1 MRYNFSRKYF
11 DYQNIKKSLLVNG
24 DFFMNN
30 LKFLLKLSGQHK
42 IKLIIAALFSIISTT
57 LSAIPYILV
66 YRIILELFN
75 DKIDYRNIQSL
86 VFKAIFFIILGVA
99 ARILSGIFS
108 HISAFNILYKIRIDL
123 IEHMSGLNM
132 GFFKKSMTG
141 KLKKIINEDVEKL
154 ENFIAHQIPDL
165 SSAFVTPLIF
175 FGIMLYFNWKLSLVL
190 FIPVIL
196 GILAQSGMFKNYTG
210 KVDHFYKL
218 VAKLNSTIMEYINAM
233 NVMKAFNLT
242 AKSFKDYRD
251 NTQEYADYWVEL
263 TELAVPYYSAFL
275 CLVDTGMLFIIP
287 IGGIM
292 LLNSRITVPVYI
304 LFLLMSTI
312 FLNSL
317 KSLFELSQNLSFLLK
332 GMEKIIEIFDEK
344 EQASGNI
351 KFPQNFSQGLKYENI
366 TFAYNKAKVINDFT
380 LNIRAGTTTALVG
393 PSGSGKTTIGLLAGR
408 FWDTDEGKITI
419 DGINIK
425 DISYESLMDNVSF
438 VFQDTFMLHD
448 TIYENILMG
457 KNYTRDEVENAAK
470 KAQIHDFIMSL
481 PDKYET
487 KIGEGGIKLSGGEK
501 QRISI
506 ARAILK
512 NTPIVILDE
521 VTSYSDIENEAK
533 IQSALKT
540 LLKGKTA
547 LIIAHRLYTIKN
559 ADNIVFMNKGKI
571 MEQGTHDELLKNR
584 ADYWHLWSLYN
595 EEKQEN

>member
-1 MRYNFSRKYF
+1 
-11 DYQNIKKSLLVNG
+11 
-24 DFFMNN
+24 MNN

-42 IKLIIAALFSIISTT
+42 IKLIVSAMFSIISTT
-57 LSAIPYILV
+57 LSAIPYLLV
-66 YRIILELFN
+66 YSIILELFN
-75 DKIDYRNIQSL
+75 REISYNKIQSL
-86 VFKAIFFIILGVA
+86 VFRAILFIVLGVV

-123 IEHMSGLNM
+123 IEHMSKLNM
-132 GFFKKSMTG
+132 GFFKKNMTG

-165 SSAFVTPLIF
+165 SSAFATPLIF
-175 FGIMLYFNWKLSLVL
+175 LGIMFYFNWQLSLVL
-190 FIPVIL
+190 FIPIIL
-196 GILAQSGMFKNYTG
+196 GILAQSGMFKNYMG

-251 NTQEYADYWVEL
+251 NTQEYADYWIEL

-275 CLVDTGMLFIIP
+275 CLVDTGLLFIIP

-292 LLNSRITVPVYI
+292 LLNGKITISVYI
-304 LFLLMSTI
+304 LFLLISTI

-317 KSLFELSQNLSFLLK
+317 RTLFELSESLSFLLK
-332 GMEKIIEIFDEK
+332 GMEKIIEIFNEK
-344 EQASGNI
+344 EQKSGNI
-351 KFPQNFSQGLKYENI
+351 SFPEHFSESLKYENV
-366 TFAYNKAKVINDFT
+366 TFAYNKAKVINNFT
-380 LNIRAGTTTALVG
+380 LTIRAGTTTALVG

-408 FWDTDEGKITI
+408 FWDIDEGKITI
-419 DGINIK
+419 DGTDIK

-448 TIYENILMG
+448 TIYENIIMG
-457 KNYTRDEVENAAK
+457 KNYTREEVENAAK

-481 PDKYET
+481 PDRYET
-487 KIGEGGIKLSGGEK
+487 KIGEGGVKLSGGEK

-533 IQSALKT
+533 IQAALKT

-559 ADNIVFMNKGKI
+559 ADNIVFMKKGQI
-571 MEQGTHDELLKNR
+571 TEQGTHEELLRNR

-595 EEKQEN
+595 ENDLEKEVTE

>member
-1 MRYNFSRKYF
+1 
-11 DYQNIKKSLLVNG
+11 
-24 DFFMNN
+24 MNN

-42 IKLIIAALFSIISTT
+42 IKLIVSAMFSIISTT
-57 LSAIPYILV
+57 LSAIPYLLV
-66 YRIILELFN
+66 YSIILELFN
-75 DKIDYRNIQSL
+75 REISYNKIQSL
-86 VFKAIFFIILGVA
+86 VFIAILFIILGVV

-123 IEHMSGLNM
+123 IEHMSKLNM
-132 GFFKKSMTG
+132 GFFKKNMTG

-165 SSAFVTPLIF
+165 SSAFATPLIF
-175 FGIMLYFNWKLSLVL
+175 LGIMFYFNWQLSLVL
-190 FIPVIL
+190 FIPIIL
-196 GILAQSGMFKNYTG
+196 GILAQSGMFKNYMG

-233 NVMKAFNLT
+233 NVMKAFNLS

-251 NTQEYADYWVEL
+251 NTQEYADYWIEL

-275 CLVDTGMLFIIP
+275 CLVDTGLLFIIP

-292 LLNSRITVPVYI
+292 LLNGKITIPVYI

-317 KSLFELSQNLSFLLK
+317 RTLFELSESLSFLLK
-332 GMEKIIEIFDEK
+332 GMEKIIEIFNEK
-344 EQASGNI
+344 EQKSGDI
-351 KFPQNFSQGLKYENI
+351 SFPEHFSESLKYENV
-366 TFAYNKAKVINDFT
+366 TFAYNKAKVINNFT
-380 LNIRAGTTTALVG
+380 LTIRAGTTTALVG

-408 FWDTDEGKITI
+408 FWDIEEGKITI
-419 DGINIK
+419 DGTDIK
-425 DISYESLMDNVSF
+425 DISYESLMDNISF

-448 TIYENILMG
+448 TIYENIIMG
-457 KNYTRDEVENAAK
+457 KNYTREEVENAAK
-470 KAQIHDFIMSL
+470 KVQIHDFIMSL
-481 PDKYET
+481 PDRYET
-487 KIGEGGIKLSGGEK
+487 KIGEGGVKLSGGEK

-540 LLKGKTA
+540 LLRGKTA

-559 ADNIVFMNKGKI
+559 ADNIVFMKKGQI
-571 MEQGTHDELLKNR
+571 TEQGTHEELLRNR

-595 EEKQEN
+595 ENDLEKEVTE

>member
-1 MRYNFSRKYF
+1 
-11 DYQNIKKSLLVNG
+11 
-24 DFFMNN
+24 MNN

-42 IKLIIAALFSIISTT
+42 IKLIVSAMFSIISTT
-57 LSAIPYILV
+57 LSVIPYLLV
-66 YRIILELFN
+66 YSIILELFN
-75 DKIDYRNIQSL
+75 REISYNKIQSL
-86 VFKAIFFIILGVA
+86 VFIAILFIILGVV

-108 HISAFNILYKIRIDL
+108 HVSAFNILYKIRIDL
-123 IEHMSGLNM
+123 IEHMSKLNM
-132 GFFKKSMTG
+132 GFFKKNMTG

-165 SSAFVTPLIF
+165 SSAFATPLIF
-175 FGIMLYFNWKLSLVL
+175 LGIMFYFNWQLSLVL
-190 FIPVIL
+190 FIPIIL
-196 GILAQSGMFKNYTG
+196 GILAQSGMFKNYMG

-251 NTQEYADYWVEL
+251 NTQEYADYWIEL

-275 CLVDTGMLFIIP
+275 CLVDTGLLFIIP

-292 LLNSRITVPVYI
+292 LLNGKITISVYI
-304 LFLLMSTI
+304 IFLLMSTI

-317 KSLFELSQNLSFLLK
+317 KTLFELSESLSFLLK
-332 GMEKIIEIFDEK
+332 GMEKIIEIFNEK
-344 EQASGNI
+344 EQKSGNI
-351 KFPQNFSQGLKYENI
+351 SFPEHFSESLKYENV
-366 TFAYNKAKVINDFT
+366 TFAYNKAKVINNFT
-380 LNIRAGTTTALVG
+380 LTIRAGTTTALVG

-408 FWDTDEGKITI
+408 FWDIDEGKITI
-419 DGINIK
+419 DGTDIK

-448 TIYENILMG
+448 TIYENIIMG
-457 KNYTRDEVENAAK
+457 KNYTREEVENAAK

-481 PDKYET
+481 PDRYET

-540 LLKGKTA
+540 LLRGKTA

-559 ADNIVFMNKGKI
+559 ADNIVFMKKGQI
-571 MEQGTHDELLKNR
+571 TEQGTHEELLRNR

-595 EEKQEN
+595 ENDLEKEVTE

>member
-1 MRYNFSRKYF
+1 
-11 DYQNIKKSLLVNG
+11 
-24 DFFMNN
+24 MNN

-42 IKLIIAALFSIISTT
+42 IKLIISAMFSIISTT
-57 LSAIPYILV
+57 LSAIPYLLV
-66 YRIILELFN
+66 YSIILELFN
-75 DKIDYRNIQSL
+75 REISYNKIQSL
-86 VFKAIFFIILGVA
+86 VFIAILFIILGVA

-123 IEHMSGLNM
+123 IEHMSKLNM
-132 GFFKKSMTG
+132 GFFKKNMTG

-165 SSAFVTPLIF
+165 SSAFATPLIF
-175 FGIMLYFNWKLSLVL
+175 LGIMFYFNWRLSLVL
-190 FIPVIL
+190 FIPIIL
-196 GILAQSGMFKNYTG
+196 GILAQSGMFKNYMG

-251 NTQEYADYWVEL
+251 NTQEYADYWIEL

-275 CLVDTGMLFIIP
+275 CLVDTGLLFIIP

-292 LLNSRITVPVYI
+292 LLNGKITISVYI

-317 KSLFELSQNLSFLLK
+317 RTLFELSESLSFLLK
-332 GMEKIIEIFDEK
+332 GMEKIIEIFNEK
-344 EQASGNI
+344 EQESGNI
-351 KFPQNFSQGLKYENI
+351 SFPEHFSESLKYENV
-366 TFAYNKAKVINDFT
+366 TFAYNKAKVINNFT
-380 LNIRAGTTTALVG
+380 LTIRAGTTTALVG

-408 FWDTDEGKITI
+408 FWDIEEGKITI
-419 DGINIK
+419 DGTDIK
-425 DISYESLMDNVSF
+425 DIPYESLMDNISF

-448 TIYENILMG
+448 TIYENIIMG
-457 KNYTRDEVENAAK
+457 KNYTREEVENAAK

-481 PDKYET
+481 PDRYET
-487 KIGEGGIKLSGGEK
+487 KIGEGGVKLSGGEK

-512 NTPIVILDE
+512 NTPIIILDE

-533 IQSALKT
+533 IQAALKT

-559 ADNIVFMNKGKI
+559 ADNIVFMKKGQI
-571 MEQGTHDELLKNR
+571 TEQGTHEELLRNR
-584 ADYWHLWSLYN
+584 GDYWHLWSLYN
-595 EEKQEN
+595 ENDLEKEVTE

>member
-1 MRYNFSRKYF
+1 
-11 DYQNIKKSLLVNG
+11 
-24 DFFMNN
+24 MNN

-42 IKLIIAALFSIISTT
+42 IKLIISAMFSIISTT
-57 LSAIPYILV
+57 LSAIPYLLV
-66 YRIILELFN
+66 YSIILELFN
-75 DKIDYRNIQSL
+75 REISYNKIQSL
-86 VFKAIFFIILGVA
+86 VFIAILFIILGVV

-123 IEHMSGLNM
+123 IEHMSKLNM
-132 GFFKKSMTG
+132 GFFKKNMTG

-165 SSAFVTPLIF
+165 SSAFATPLIF
-175 FGIMLYFNWKLSLVL
+175 LGIMFYFNWQLSLVL
-190 FIPVIL
+190 FIPIIL
-196 GILAQSGMFKNYTG
+196 GILAQSGMFKNYMG

-251 NTQEYADYWVEL
+251 NTQEYADYWIEL

-275 CLVDTGMLFIIP
+275 CLVDTGLLFIIP

-292 LLNSRITVPVYI
+292 LLNGKITISVYI

-317 KSLFELSQNLSFLLK
+317 RTLFELSESLSFLLK
-332 GMEKIIEIFDEK
+332 GMEKIIEIFNEK
-344 EQASGNI
+344 EQKSGNI
-351 KFPQNFSQGLKYENI
+351 SFPEHFSESLKYENV
-366 TFAYNKAKVINDFT
+366 TFAYNKAKVINNFT
-380 LNIRAGTTTALVG
+380 LTIRAGTTTALVG

-408 FWDTDEGKITI
+408 FWDTEEGKITI
-419 DGINIK
+419 DGTDIK
-425 DISYESLMDNVSF
+425 DISYESLMDNISF

-448 TIYENILMG
+448 TIYENIIMG
-457 KNYTRDEVENAAK
+457 KNYTREEVENAAK

-481 PDKYET
+481 PDRYET
-487 KIGEGGIKLSGGEK
+487 KIGEGGVKLSGGEK

-559 ADNIVFMNKGKI
+559 ADNIVFMKKGQI
-571 MEQGTHDELLKNR
+571 TEQGTHEELLRNKG
-584 ADYWHLWSLYN
+584 DYWHLWSLYN
-595 EEKQEN
+595 ENDLEKEVTE

>member
-1 MRYNFSRKYF
+1 
-11 DYQNIKKSLLVNG
+11 
-24 DFFMNN
+24 MNN

-42 IKLIIAALFSIISTT
+42 IKLIVSAMFSIISTT
-57 LSAIPYILV
+57 LSAIPYLLV
-66 YRIILELFN
+66 YSIILEIFN
-75 DKIDYRNIQSL
+75 REISYNKIKSL
-86 VFKAIFFIILGVA
+86 VFIAILFIILGVA

-123 IEHMSGLNM
+123 IEHMSKLNM
-132 GFFKKSMTG
+132 GFFKKNMTG

-165 SSAFVTPLIF
+165 SSAFATPLIF
-175 FGIMLYFNWKLSLVL
+175 LGIMFYFNWQLSLVL
-190 FIPVIL
+190 FIPIIL
-196 GILAQSGMFKNYTG
+196 GILAQSGMFKNYMG

-251 NTQEYADYWVEL
+251 NTQEYADYWIEL

-275 CLVDTGMLFIIP
+275 CLVDTGLLFIIP

-292 LLNSRITVPVYI
+292 LLNGKITISVYI

-317 KSLFELSQNLSFLLK
+317 RTLFELSESLSFLLK
-332 GMEKIIEIFDEK
+332 GMEKIIEIFNEK
-344 EQASGNI
+344 EQKSGNI
-351 KFPQNFSQGLKYENI
+351 SFPEHFSESLKYENV
-366 TFAYNKAKVINDFT
+366 TFAYNKANVINNFT
-380 LNIRAGTTTALVG
+380 LTIRAGTTTALVG

-408 FWDTDEGKITI
+408 FWDIDEGKITV
-419 DGINIK
+419 DGTDIK
-425 DISYESLMDNVSF
+425 DISYESLMDNISF

-448 TIYENILMG
+448 TIYENIIMG
-457 KNYTRDEVENAAK
+457 KNYTREEVENAAK

-481 PDKYET
+481 PDRYET
-487 KIGEGGIKLSGGEK
+487 KIGEGGVKLSGGEK

-521 VTSYSDIENEAK
+521 ITSYSDIENEAK

-559 ADNIVFMNKGKI
+559 ADNIVFMKKGQI
-571 MEQGTHDELLKNR
+571 TEQGTHEELLRNR

-595 EEKQEN
+595 ENDLEKEVTE

>member
-1 MRYNFSRKYF
+1 
-11 DYQNIKKSLLVNG
+11 
-24 DFFMNN
+24 MNN
-30 LKFLLKLSGQHK
+30 LKFLLKLSGQHR
-42 IKLIIAALFSIISTT
+42 IKLIVSAMFSIISTT
-57 LSAIPYILV
+57 LSVIPYLLV
-66 YRIILELFN
+66 YSIILELFN
-75 DKIDYRNIQSL
+75 REISYNKIQSL
-86 VFKAIFFIILGVA
+86 VFIAILFIILGVV

-123 IEHMSGLNM
+123 IEHMSKLNM
-132 GFFKKSMTG
+132 GFFKKNMTG

-165 SSAFVTPLIF
+165 SSAFATPLIF
-175 FGIMLYFNWKLSLVL
+175 LGIMFYFNWQLSLVL
-190 FIPVIL
+190 FIPIIL
-196 GILAQSGMFKNYTG
+196 GILAQSGMFKNYMG

-233 NVMKAFNLT
+233 NVMKAFNLS

-251 NTQEYADYWVEL
+251 NTQEYADYWIEL

-275 CLVDTGMLFIIP
+275 CLVDTGLLFIIP

-292 LLNSRITVPVYI
+292 LLNGKITISVYI

-317 KSLFELSQNLSFLLK
+317 RTLFELSESLSFLLK
-332 GMEKIIEIFDEK
+332 GMEKIIEIFNEK
-344 EQASGNI
+344 EQKSGDI
-351 KFPQNFSQGLKYENI
+351 SFPEHFSESLKYENV
-366 TFAYNKAKVINDFT
+366 TFAYNKAKVINNFT
-380 LNIRAGTTTALVG
+380 LTIRAGTTTALVG

-408 FWDTDEGKITI
+408 FWDIDEGKITI
-419 DGINIK
+419 DGTDIK
-425 DISYESLMDNVSF
+425 DISYESLMDNISF

-448 TIYENILMG
+448 TIYENIIMG
-457 KNYTRDEVENAAK
+457 KNYTREEVENAAK

-481 PDKYET
+481 PDRYET

-521 VTSYSDIENEAK
+521 VTSYSDIENETK

-559 ADNIVFMNKGKI
+559 ADNIVFMKKGQI
-571 MEQGTHDELLKNR
+571 TEQGTHEELLRNR

-595 EEKQEN
+595 ENDLEKEVTE

>member
-1 MRYNFSRKYF
+1 
-11 DYQNIKKSLLVNG
+11 
-24 DFFMNN
+24 MNN

-42 IKLIIAALFSIISTT
+42 IKLIISAMFSIISTT
-57 LSAIPYILV
+57 LSAIPYLLV
-66 YRIILELFN
+66 YSIILEIFN
-75 DKIDYRNIQSL
+75 KEISYNKIKSL
-86 VFKAIFFIILGVA
+86 VFIAILFIILGVA

-123 IEHMSGLNM
+123 IEHMSKLNM
-132 GFFKKSMTG
+132 GFFKKNMTG

-165 SSAFVTPLIF
+165 SSAFATPLIF
-175 FGIMLYFNWKLSLVL
+175 LGIMFYFNWRLSLVL
-190 FIPVIL
+190 FIPIIL
-196 GILAQSGMFKNYTG
+196 GILAQSGMFKNYMG

-251 NTQEYADYWVEL
+251 NTQEYADYWIEL

-275 CLVDTGMLFIIP
+275 CLVDTGLLFIIP

-292 LLNSRITVPVYI
+292 LLNGKITISVYI

-317 KSLFELSQNLSFLLK
+317 RTLFELSESLSFLLK
-332 GMEKIIEIFDEK
+332 GMEKIIEIFNEK
-344 EQASGNI
+344 EQKSGNI
-351 KFPQNFSQGLKYENI
+351 SFPEHFSESLKYENV
-366 TFAYNKAKVINDFT
+366 TFAYNKAKVINNFT
-380 LNIRAGTTTALVG
+380 LTIRAGTTTALVG

-408 FWDTDEGKITI
+408 FWDIDEGKITI
-419 DGINIK
+419 DGTDIK
-425 DISYESLMDNVSF
+425 DISYESLMDNISF

-448 TIYENILMG
+448 TIYENIIMG
-457 KNYTRDEVENAAK
+457 KNYTREEVENAAK

-481 PDKYET
+481 PDRYET

-559 ADNIVFMNKGKI
+559 ADNIVFMKKGQI
-571 MEQGTHDELLKNR
+571 TEQGTHEELLRNR

-595 EEKQEN
+595 ENDLEKEVTE

>member
-1 MRYNFSRKYF
+1 
-11 DYQNIKKSLLVNG
+11 
-24 DFFMNN
+24 MNN

-42 IKLIIAALFSIISTT
+42 IKLIVSAMFSIISTT
-57 LSAIPYILV
+57 LSAIPYLLV
-66 YRIILELFN
+66 YSIILELFN
-75 DKIDYRNIQSL
+75 REISYNKIQSL
-86 VFKAIFFIILGVA
+86 VFIAILFIILGVV

-123 IEHMSGLNM
+123 IEHMSKLNM
-132 GFFKKSMTG
+132 GFFKKNMTG

-165 SSAFVTPLIF
+165 SSAFATPLIF
-175 FGIMLYFNWKLSLVL
+175 LGIMFYFNWQLSLVL
-190 FIPVIL
+190 FIPIIL
-196 GILAQSGMFKNYTG
+196 GILAQSGMFKNYMG

-242 AKSFKDYRD
+242 AKSFKDYRN
-251 NTQEYADYWVEL
+251 NTQEYADYWIEL

-275 CLVDTGMLFIIP
+275 CLLDTGLLFIIP

-292 LLNSRITVPVYI
+292 LLNGKITISVYI

-317 KSLFELSQNLSFLLK
+317 RTLFELSESLSFLLK
-332 GMEKIIEIFDEK
+332 GMEKIIEIFNEK
-344 EQASGNI
+344 EQKSGNI
-351 KFPQNFSQGLKYENI
+351 SFSEHFSESLKYENV
-366 TFAYNKAKVINDFT
+366 TFAYNKAKVINNFT
-380 LNIRAGTTTALVG
+380 LTIRAGTTTALVG

-408 FWDTDEGKITI
+408 FWDIEEGKITI
-419 DGINIK
+419 DGTDIK
-425 DISYESLMDNVSF
+425 DISYESLMDNISF

-448 TIYENILMG
+448 TIYENIIMG
-457 KNYTRDEVENAAK
+457 KNYTHEDVENAAK

-481 PDKYET
+481 PDRYET

-506 ARAILK
+506 ARAIIK

-559 ADNIVFMNKGKI
+559 ADNIVFMKKGQI
-571 MEQGTHDELLKNR
+571 TEQGTHEELLRNR

-595 EEKQEN
+595 ENDLEKEVTE

>member
-1 MRYNFSRKYF
+1 
-11 DYQNIKKSLLVNG
+11 
-24 DFFMNN
+24 MNN

-42 IKLIIAALFSIISTT
+42 IKLIISAMFSIISTT
-57 LSAIPYILV
+57 LSAIPYLLV
-66 YRIILELFN
+66 YSIILEIFN
-75 DKIDYRNIQSL
+75 REISYNKIKSL
-86 VFKAIFFIILGVA
+86 VFIAILFIILGVV

-123 IEHMSGLNM
+123 IEHMSKLNM
-132 GFFKKSMTG
+132 GFFKKNMTG

-165 SSAFVTPLIF
+165 SSAFATPLIF
-175 FGIMLYFNWKLSLVL
+175 LGIMFYFNWQLSLVL
-190 FIPVIL
+190 FIPIIL
-196 GILAQSGMFKNYTG
+196 GILAQSGMFKNYMG

-242 AKSFKDYRD
+242 AKSFKDYRN
-251 NTQEYADYWVEL
+251 NTQEYADYWIEL

-275 CLVDTGMLFIIP
+275 CLLDTGLLFIIP

-292 LLNSRITVPVYI
+292 LLNGKITISVYI

-317 KSLFELSQNLSFLLK
+317 KTLFELSESLSFLLK
-332 GMEKIIEIFDEK
+332 GMEKIIEIFNEK
-344 EQASGNI
+344 EQKSGDI
-351 KFPQNFSQGLKYENI
+351 SFPEHFSESLKYENV
-366 TFAYNKAKVINDFT
+366 TFAYNKAKVINNFT
-380 LNIRAGTTTALVG
+380 LTIRAGTTTALVG

-408 FWDTDEGKITI
+408 FWDIDEGKITI
-419 DGINIK
+419 DGTDIK
-425 DISYESLMDNVSF
+425 DISYESLMDNISF

-448 TIYENILMG
+448 TIYENIIMG
-457 KNYTRDEVENAAK
+457 KNYTREEVENAAK

-481 PDKYET
+481 PDRYET
-487 KIGEGGIKLSGGEK
+487 KIGEGGVKLSGGEK

-559 ADNIVFMNKGKI
+559 ADNIVFMKKGQI
-571 MEQGTHDELLKNR
+571 TEQGTHEELLRNKG
-584 ADYWHLWSLYN
+584 DYWHLWSLYN
-595 EEKQEN
+595 ENDLEKEVTE

>member
-1 MRYNFSRKYF
+1 
-11 DYQNIKKSLLVNG
+11 
-24 DFFMNN
+24 MNN

-42 IKLIIAALFSIISTT
+42 IKLIVSAMFSIISTT
-57 LSAIPYILV
+57 LSVIPYLLV
-66 YRIILELFN
+66 YSIILELFN
-75 DKIDYRNIQSL
+75 REISYNKIQSL
-86 VFKAIFFIILGVA
+86 VFIAILFIILGVV

-123 IEHMSGLNM
+123 IEHMSKLNM
-132 GFFKKSMTG
+132 GFFKKNMTG

-165 SSAFVTPLIF
+165 SSAFATPLIF
-175 FGIMLYFNWKLSLVL
+175 LGIMFYFNWQLSLVL
-190 FIPVIL
+190 FIPIIL
-196 GILAQSGMFKNYTG
+196 GILAQSGMFKNYMG

-251 NTQEYADYWVEL
+251 NTQEYADYWIEL

-275 CLVDTGMLFIIP
+275 CLVDTGLLFIIP

-292 LLNSRITVPVYI
+292 LLNGKITISVYI

-317 KSLFELSQNLSFLLK
+317 RTLFELSESLSFLLK
-332 GMEKIIEIFDEK
+332 GMEKIIEIFNEK
-344 EQASGNI
+344 EQKSGDI
-351 KFPQNFSQGLKYENI
+351 SFPEHFSESLKYENV
-366 TFAYNKAKVINDFT
+366 TFAYNKAKVINNFT
-380 LNIRAGTTTALVG
+380 LTIRAGTTTALVG

-408 FWDTDEGKITI
+408 FWDIEEGKITI
-419 DGINIK
+419 DGTDIK

-448 TIYENILMG
+448 TIYENIIMG
-457 KNYTRDEVENAAK
+457 KNYTREEVENAAK

-481 PDKYET
+481 PDRYET

-540 LLKGKTA
+540 LLRGKTA

-559 ADNIVFMNKGKI
+559 ADNIVFMKKGQI
-571 MEQGTHDELLKNR
+571 TEQGTHEELLRNR

-595 EEKQEN
+595 ENDLEKEVTE

>member
-1 MRYNFSRKYF
+1 
-11 DYQNIKKSLLVNG
+11 
-24 DFFMNN
+24 MNN

-42 IKLIIAALFSIISTT
+42 IKLIVSAMFSIISTT
-57 LSAIPYILV
+57 LSAIPYLLV
-66 YRIILELFN
+66 YSIILELFN
-75 DKIDYRNIQSL
+75 REISYNKIQSL
-86 VFKAIFFIILGVA
+86 VFIAILFIILGVV

-123 IEHMSGLNM
+123 IEHMSKLNM
-132 GFFKKSMTG
+132 GFFKKNMTG

-165 SSAFVTPLIF
+165 SSAFATPLIF
-175 FGIMLYFNWKLSLVL
+175 LGIMFYFNWQLSLVL
-190 FIPVIL
+190 FIPIIL
-196 GILAQSGMFKNYTG
+196 GILAQSGMFKNYMG

-251 NTQEYADYWVEL
+251 NTQEYADYWIEL

-275 CLVDTGMLFIIP
+275 CLVDTGLLFIIP

-292 LLNSRITVPVYI
+292 LLNGKITISVYI

-317 KSLFELSQNLSFLLK
+317 RTLFELSESLSFLLK
-332 GMEKIIEIFDEK
+332 GMEKIIEIFNEK
-344 EQASGNI
+344 EQKSGDI
-351 KFPQNFSQGLKYENI
+351 SFPEHFSESLKYENV
-366 TFAYNKAKVINDFT
+366 TFAYNKAKVINNFT
-380 LNIRAGTTTALVG
+380 LTIRAGTTTALVG

-408 FWDTDEGKITI
+408 FWDIDEGKITI
-419 DGINIK
+419 DGTDIK
-425 DISYESLMDNVSF
+425 DISYESLMDNISF

-448 TIYENILMG
+448 TIYENIIME
-457 KNYTRDEVENAAK
+457 KNYTREEVENAAK

-481 PDKYET
+481 PDRYET

-559 ADNIVFMNKGKI
+559 ADNIVFMKKGQI
-571 MEQGTHDELLKNR
+571 TEQGTHEELLRNR

-595 EEKQEN
+595 ENDLEKEVTE

>member
-1 MRYNFSRKYF
+1 
-11 DYQNIKKSLLVNG
+11 
-24 DFFMNN
+24 MNN

-42 IKLIIAALFSIISTT
+42 IKLIVSAMFSIISTT
-57 LSAIPYILV
+57 LSAIPYLLV
-66 YRIILELFN
+66 YSIILEIFN
-75 DKIDYRNIQSL
+75 REISYNKIKSL
-86 VFKAIFFIILGVA
+86 VFIAILFIILGVV

-123 IEHMSGLNM
+123 IEHMSKLNM
-132 GFFKKSMTG
+132 GFFKKNMTG

-165 SSAFVTPLIF
+165 SSAFATPLIF
-175 FGIMLYFNWKLSLVL
+175 LGIMFYFNWQLSLVL
-190 FIPVIL
+190 FIPIIL
-196 GILAQSGMFKNYTG
+196 GILAQSGMFKNYMG

-242 AKSFKDYRD
+242 AKSFKDYRN
-251 NTQEYADYWVEL
+251 NTQEYADYWIEL

-275 CLVDTGMLFIIP
+275 CLVDTGLLFIIP

-292 LLNSRITVPVYI
+292 LLNGKITISVYI

-317 KSLFELSQNLSFLLK
+317 RTLFELSESLSFLLK
-332 GMEKIIEIFDEK
+332 GMEKIIEIFNEK
-344 EQASGNI
+344 EQESGNI
-351 KFPQNFSQGLKYENI
+351 SFPEHFSESLKYENV
-366 TFAYNKAKVINDFT
+366 TFAYNKAKVINNFT
-380 LNIRAGTTTALVG
+380 LTIRAGTTTALVG

-408 FWDTDEGKITI
+408 FWDIDEGKITI
-419 DGINIK
+419 DGTDIK
-425 DISYESLMDNVSF
+425 DISYESLMDNISF

-448 TIYENILMG
+448 TIYENIIME
-457 KNYTRDEVENAAK
+457 KNYTREEVENAAK

-481 PDKYET
+481 PDRYET

-559 ADNIVFMNKGKI
+559 ADNIVFMKKGQI
-571 MEQGTHDELLKNR
+571 TEQGTHEELLRNR

-595 EEKQEN
+595 ENDLEKEVTE

>member
-1 MRYNFSRKYF
+1 
-11 DYQNIKKSLLVNG
+11 
-24 DFFMNN
+24 MNN

-42 IKLIIAALFSIISTT
+42 IKLIVSAMFSIISTT
-57 LSAIPYILV
+57 LSVIPYLLV
-66 YRIILELFN
+66 YSIILELFN
-75 DKIDYRNIQSL
+75 REISYNKIQSL
-86 VFKAIFFIILGVA
+86 VFIAILFIILGVV

-123 IEHMSGLNM
+123 IEHMSKLNM
-132 GFFKKSMTG
+132 GFFKKNMTG

-165 SSAFVTPLIF
+165 SSAFATPLIF
-175 FGIMLYFNWKLSLVL
+175 LGIMFYFNWQLSLVL
-190 FIPVIL
+190 FIPIIL
-196 GILAQSGMFKNYTG
+196 GILAQSGMFKNYMG

-251 NTQEYADYWVEL
+251 NTQEYADYWIEL

-275 CLVDTGMLFIIP
+275 CLVDTGLLFIIP

-292 LLNSRITVPVYI
+292 LLNGKITISVYI

-317 KSLFELSQNLSFLLK
+317 RTLFELSENLSFLLK
-332 GMEKIIEIFDEK
+332 GMEKIIEIFNEK
-344 EQASGNI
+344 EQKSGDI
-351 KFPQNFSQGLKYENI
+351 SFPEHFSESLKYENV
-366 TFAYNKAKVINDFT
+366 TFAYNKAKVINNFT
-380 LNIRAGTTTALVG
+380 LTIRAGTTTALVG

-408 FWDTDEGKITI
+408 FWDIDEGKITI
-419 DGINIK
+419 DGTDIK
-425 DISYESLMDNVSF
+425 DISYESLMDNISF

-448 TIYENILMG
+448 TIYENIIMG
-457 KNYTRDEVENAAK
+457 KNYTREEVENAAK

-481 PDKYET
+481 PDRYET

-512 NTPIVILDE
+512 NTPIVILNE

-559 ADNIVFMNKGKI
+559 ADNIVFMKKGQI
-571 MEQGTHDELLKNR
+571 TEQGTHEELLRNR

-595 EEKQEN
+595 ENDLEKEVTE

>member
-1 MRYNFSRKYF
+1 
-11 DYQNIKKSLLVNG
+11 
-24 DFFMNN
+24 MNN

-42 IKLIIAALFSIISTT
+42 IKLIVSAMFSIISTT
-57 LSAIPYILV
+57 LSVIPYLLV
-66 YRIILELFN
+66 YSIILELFN
-75 DKIDYRNIQSL
+75 REISYNKIQSL
-86 VFKAIFFIILGVA
+86 VFIAILFIILGVV

-123 IEHMSGLNM
+123 IEHMSKLNM
-132 GFFKKSMTG
+132 GFFKKNMTG

-165 SSAFVTPLIF
+165 SSAFATPLIF
-175 FGIMLYFNWKLSLVL
+175 LGIMFYFNWQLSLVL
-190 FIPVIL
+190 FIPIIL
-196 GILAQSGMFKNYTG
+196 GILAQSGMFKNYMG

-251 NTQEYADYWVEL
+251 NTQEYADYWIEL

-275 CLVDTGMLFIIP
+275 CLVDTGLLFIIP

-292 LLNSRITVPVYI
+292 LLNGKITISVYI

-317 KSLFELSQNLSFLLK
+317 RTLFELSENLSFLLK
-332 GMEKIIEIFDEK
+332 GMEKIIEIFNEK
-344 EQASGNI
+344 EQKSGDI
-351 KFPQNFSQGLKYENI
+351 SFPEHFSESLKYENV
-366 TFAYNKAKVINDFT
+366 TFAYNKAKVINNFT
-380 LNIRAGTTTALVG
+380 LTIRAGTTTALVG

-408 FWDTDEGKITI
+408 FWDIDEGKITI
-419 DGINIK
+419 DGTDIK
-425 DISYESLMDNVSF
+425 DISYESLMDNISF

-448 TIYENILMG
+448 TIYENIIMG
-457 KNYTRDEVENAAK
+457 KNYTREEVENAAK

-481 PDKYET
+481 PDRYET

-540 LLKGKTA
+540 LLRGKTA

-559 ADNIVFMNKGKI
+559 ADNIVFMKKGQI
-571 MEQGTHDELLKNR
+571 TEQGTHEELLRNR

-595 EEKQEN
+595 ENDLEKEVTE

>member
-1 MRYNFSRKYF
+1 
-11 DYQNIKKSLLVNG
+11 
-24 DFFMNN
+24 MNN

-42 IKLIIAALFSIISTT
+42 IKLIISAMFSIISTT
-57 LSAIPYILV
+57 LSAIPYLLV
-66 YRIILELFN
+66 YSIILELFN
-75 DKIDYRNIQSL
+75 REISYNKIQSL
-86 VFKAIFFIILGVA
+86 VFIAILFIILGVV

-123 IEHMSGLNM
+123 IEHMSKLNM
-132 GFFKKSMTG
+132 GFFKKNMTG

-165 SSAFVTPLIF
+165 SSAFATPLIF
-175 FGIMLYFNWKLSLVL
+175 LGIMFYFNWQLSLVL
-190 FIPVIL
+190 FIPIIL
-196 GILAQSGMFKNYTG
+196 GILAQSGMFKNYMG

-242 AKSFKDYRD
+242 AKSFKDYRN
-251 NTQEYADYWVEL
+251 NTQEYADYWIEL

-275 CLVDTGMLFIIP
+275 CLLDTGLLFIIP

-292 LLNSRITVPVYI
+292 LLNGKITISVYI

-317 KSLFELSQNLSFLLK
+317 RTLFELSESLSFLLK
-332 GMEKIIEIFDEK
+332 GMEKIIEIFNEK
-344 EQASGNI
+344 EQKSGNI
-351 KFPQNFSQGLKYENI
+351 SFPEHFSESLKYENV
-366 TFAYNKAKVINDFT
+366 TFAYNKAKVINNFT
-380 LNIRAGTTTALVG
+380 LTIRAGTTTALVG

-408 FWDTDEGKITI
+408 FWDINEGKITI
-419 DGINIK
+419 DGTDIK
-425 DISYESLMDNVSF
+425 DIPYESLMDNISF

-448 TIYENILMG
+448 TIYENIIMG
-457 KNYTRDEVENAAK
+457 KNYTREEVENAAK

-481 PDKYET
+481 PDRYET
-487 KIGEGGIKLSGGEK
+487 KIGEGGVKLSGGEK

-540 LLKGKTA
+540 LLRGKTA

-559 ADNIVFMNKGKI
+559 ADNIVFMKKGQI
-571 MEQGTHDELLKNR
+571 TEQGTHEELLRNKG
-584 ADYWHLWSLYN
+584 DYWHLWSLYN
-595 EEKQEN
+595 ENDLEKEVTE

>member
-1 MRYNFSRKYF
+1 
-11 DYQNIKKSLLVNG
+11 
-24 DFFMNN
+24 
-30 LKFLLKLSGQHK
+30 
-42 IKLIIAALFSIISTT
+42 
-57 LSAIPYILV
+57 
-66 YRIILELFN
+66 
-75 DKIDYRNIQSL
+75 
-86 VFKAIFFIILGVA
+86 
-99 ARILSGIFS
+99 
-108 HISAFNILYKIRIDL
+108 
-123 IEHMSGLNM
+123 
-132 GFFKKSMTG
+132 
-141 KLKKIINEDVEKL
+141 
-154 ENFIAHQIPDL
+154 
-165 SSAFVTPLIF
+165 
-175 FGIMLYFNWKLSLVL
+175 
-190 FIPVIL
+190 
-196 GILAQSGMFKNYTG
+196 
-210 KVDHFYKL
+210 
-218 VAKLNSTIMEYINAM
+218 
-233 NVMKAFNLT
+233 
-242 AKSFKDYRD
+242 
-251 NTQEYADYWVEL
+251 
-263 TELAVPYYSAFL
+263 
-275 CLVDTGMLFIIP
+275 
-287 IGGIM
+287 
-292 LLNSRITVPVYI
+292 
-304 LFLLMSTI
+304 LMSTI

-344 EQASGNI
+344 EQTSGNI

-380 LNIRAGTTTALVG
+380 LNIRAGTTIALVG

-408 FWDTDEGKITI
+408 FWDTDEGNITI

-457 KNYTRDEVENAAK
+457 KNYTRDEVENATK

>member
-1 MRYNFSRKYF
+1 
-11 DYQNIKKSLLVNG
+11 
-24 DFFMNN
+24 MNN

-42 IKLIIAALFSIISTT
+42 IKLIISAMFSIISTT
-57 LSAIPYILV
+57 LSAIPYLLV
-66 YRIILELFN
+66 YSIILELFN
-75 DKIDYRNIQSL
+75 REISYNKIQSL
-86 VFKAIFFIILGVA
+86 VFIAILFIILGVV

-123 IEHMSGLNM
+123 IEHMSKLNM
-132 GFFKKSMTG
+132 GFFKKNMTG

-165 SSAFVTPLIF
+165 SSAFATPLIF
-175 FGIMLYFNWKLSLVL
+175 LGIMFYFNWQLSLVL
-190 FIPVIL
+190 FIPIIL
-196 GILAQSGMFKNYTG
+196 GILAQSGMFKNYMG

-251 NTQEYADYWVEL
+251 NTQEYADYWIEL

-275 CLVDTGMLFIIP
+275 CLLDTGLLFIIP

-292 LLNSRITVPVYI
+292 LLNGKITISVYI

-317 KSLFELSQNLSFLLK
+317 RTLFELSESLSFLLK
-332 GMEKIIEIFDEK
+332 GMEKIIEIFNEK
-344 EQASGNI
+344 EQKSGDI
-351 KFPQNFSQGLKYENI
+351 FFPEHFSESLKYENV
-366 TFAYNKAKVINDFT
+366 TFAYNKSKVINNFT
-380 LNIRAGTTTALVG
+380 LTIRAGTTTALVG

-408 FWDTDEGKITI
+408 FWDIDEGKITI
-419 DGINIK
+419 DGTDIK
-425 DISYESLMDNVSF
+425 DISYESLMDNISF

-448 TIYENILMG
+448 TIYENIIMG
-457 KNYTRDEVENAAK
+457 KNYTREEVENAAK

-481 PDKYET
+481 PDRYET

-559 ADNIVFMNKGKI
+559 ADNIVFMKKGQI
-571 MEQGTHDELLKNR
+571 TEQGTHEELLRNR

-595 EEKQEN
+595 ENDLEKEVTE

>member
-1 MRYNFSRKYF
+1 
-11 DYQNIKKSLLVNG
+11 
-24 DFFMNN
+24 MNN

-42 IKLIIAALFSIISTT
+42 IKLIVSAMFSIISTT
-57 LSAIPYILV
+57 LSAIPYLLV
-66 YRIILELFN
+66 YSIILELFN
-75 DKIDYRNIQSL
+75 REISYNKIQSL
-86 VFKAIFFIILGVA
+86 VFIAILFIVLGVV

-123 IEHMSGLNM
+123 IEHMSKLNM
-132 GFFKKSMTG
+132 GFFKKNMTG

-165 SSAFVTPLIF
+165 SSAFATPLIF
-175 FGIMLYFNWKLSLVL
+175 LGIMFYFNWQLSLVL
-190 FIPVIL
+190 FIPIIL
-196 GILAQSGMFKNYTG
+196 GILAQSGMFKNYMG

-251 NTQEYADYWVEL
+251 NTQEYADYWIEL

-275 CLVDTGMLFIIP
+275 CLVDTGLLFIIP

-292 LLNSRITVPVYI
+292 LLNGKITISVYI

-317 KSLFELSQNLSFLLK
+317 RTLFELSESLSFLLK
-332 GMEKIIEIFDEK
+332 GMEKIIEIFNEK
-344 EQASGNI
+344 EQKSGNI
-351 KFPQNFSQGLKYENI
+351 SFPEHFSESLKYENV
-366 TFAYNKAKVINDFT
+366 TFAYNKAKVINNFT
-380 LNIRAGTTTALVG
+380 LTIRAGTTTALVG

-408 FWDTDEGKITI
+408 FWDIDEGKITI
-419 DGINIK
+419 DGTDIK
-425 DISYESLMDNVSF
+425 DISYESLIDNISF

-448 TIYENILMG
+448 TIYENIIMG
-457 KNYTRDEVENAAK
+457 KNYTREEVENAAK

-481 PDKYET
+481 PDRYET

-559 ADNIVFMNKGKI
+559 ADNIVFMKKGQI
-571 MEQGTHDELLKNR
+571 TEQGTHEELIRNR

-595 EEKQEN
+595 ENDLEKEVTE

>member
-175 FGIMLYFNWKLSLVL
+175 FGIMFYFNWKLSLVL
-190 FIPVIL
+190 FIPIIL
-196 GILAQSGMFKNYTG
+196 GILAQSGMFKNYMG

-292 LLNSRITVPVYI
+292 LLNSRITIPVYI
-304 LFLLMSTI
+304 LFLFMSTI

-332 GMEKIIEIFDEK
+332 GMEKIIAIFDEK
-344 EQASGNI
+344 EHTSGNI

>member
-1 MRYNFSRKYF
+1 
-11 DYQNIKKSLLVNG
+11 
-24 DFFMNN
+24 MNN

-42 IKLIIAALFSIISTT
+42 IKLIISAMFSIISTT
-57 LSAIPYILV
+57 LSAIPYLLV
-66 YRIILELFN
+66 YSIILELFN
-75 DKIDYRNIQSL
+75 REISYNKIQSL
-86 VFKAIFFIILGVA
+86 VFIAILFIVLGVV

-123 IEHMSGLNM
+123 IEHMSKLNM
-132 GFFKKSMTG
+132 GFFKKNMTG

-165 SSAFVTPLIF
+165 SSAFATPLIF
-175 FGIMLYFNWKLSLVL
+175 LGIMFYFNWQLSLVL
-190 FIPVIL
+190 FIPIIL
-196 GILAQSGMFKNYTG
+196 GILAQSGMFKNYMG

-251 NTQEYADYWVEL
+251 NTQEYADYWIEL

-275 CLVDTGMLFIIP
+275 CLVDTGLLFIIP

-292 LLNSRITVPVYI
+292 LLNGKITISVYI

-317 KSLFELSQNLSFLLK
+317 RTLFELSESLSFLLK
-332 GMEKIIEIFDEK
+332 GMEKIIEIFNEK
-344 EQASGNI
+344 EQESGNI
-351 KFPQNFSQGLKYENI
+351 SFPEHFSESLKYENV
-366 TFAYNKAKVINDFT
+366 TFAYNKAKVINNFT
-380 LNIRAGTTTALVG
+380 LTIRAGTTTALVG

-408 FWDTDEGKITI
+408 FWDTEEGKITI
-419 DGINIK
+419 DGTDIK
-425 DISYESLMDNVSF
+425 DISYESLMDNISF

-448 TIYENILMG
+448 TIYENIIMG
-457 KNYTRDEVENAAK
+457 KNYTREEVENAAK

-481 PDKYET
+481 PDRYET

-533 IQSALKT
+533 IQAALKT

-559 ADNIVFMNKGKI
+559 ADNIVFMKKGQI
-571 MEQGTHDELLKNR
+571 TEQGTHEELLRNR

-595 EEKQEN
+595 ENDLEKEVTE

>member
-196 GILAQSGMFKNYTG
+196 GILAQSGMFKNYMG

-292 LLNSRITVPVYI
+292 LLNSRITIPVYI

-344 EQASGNI
+344 EQTSGNI

-419 DGINIK
+419 DSINIK

-571 MEQGTHDELLKNR
+571 MEQDTHDELLKNR

>member
-1 MRYNFSRKYF
+1 
-11 DYQNIKKSLLVNG
+11 
-24 DFFMNN
+24 MNN

-42 IKLIIAALFSIISTT
+42 IKLIVSAMFSIISTT
-57 LSAIPYILV
+57 LSAIPYLLV
-66 YRIILELFN
+66 YSIILEIFN
-75 DKIDYRNIQSL
+75 REISYNKIKSL
-86 VFKAIFFIILGVA
+86 VFIAILFIILGVA

-123 IEHMSGLNM
+123 IEHMSKLNM
-132 GFFKKSMTG
+132 GFFKKNMTG

-165 SSAFVTPLIF
+165 SSAFATPLIF
-175 FGIMLYFNWKLSLVL
+175 LGIMFYFNWRLSLVL
-190 FIPVIL
+190 FIPIIL
-196 GILAQSGMFKNYTG
+196 GILAQSGMFKNYMG

-251 NTQEYADYWVEL
+251 NTQEYADYWIEL

-275 CLVDTGMLFIIP
+275 CLVDTGLLFIIP

-292 LLNSRITVPVYI
+292 LLNGKITISVYI

-317 KSLFELSQNLSFLLK
+317 RTLFELSESLSFLLK
-332 GMEKIIEIFDEK
+332 GMEKIIEIFNEK
-344 EQASGNI
+344 EQKSGNI
-351 KFPQNFSQGLKYENI
+351 SFPEHFSESLKYENV
-366 TFAYNKAKVINDFT
+366 TFAYNKAKVINNFT
-380 LNIRAGTTTALVG
+380 LTIRAGTTTALVG

-408 FWDTDEGKITI
+408 FWDIDEGKITI
-419 DGINIK
+419 DGTNIK
-425 DISYESLMDNVSF
+425 DISYESLMDNISF

-448 TIYENILMG
+448 TIYENIIMG
-457 KNYTRDEVENAAK
+457 KNYTREEVENAAK

-481 PDKYET
+481 PDRYET

-506 ARAILK
+506 ARTILK

-559 ADNIVFMNKGKI
+559 ADNIVFMKKGQI
-571 MEQGTHDELLKNR
+571 TEQGTHEELLRNR

-595 EEKQEN
+595 ENDLEKEVTE

>member
-1 MRYNFSRKYF
+1 
-11 DYQNIKKSLLVNG
+11 
-24 DFFMNN
+24 MNN

-42 IKLIIAALFSIISTT
+42 IKLIVSAMFSIISTT
-57 LSAIPYILV
+57 LSAIPYLLV
-66 YRIILELFN
+66 YSIILEIFN
-75 DKIDYRNIQSL
+75 REISYNKIKSL
-86 VFKAIFFIILGVA
+86 VFIAILFIILGVA

-123 IEHMSGLNM
+123 IEHMSKLNM
-132 GFFKKSMTG
+132 GFFKKNMTG

-165 SSAFVTPLIF
+165 SSAFATPLIF
-175 FGIMLYFNWKLSLVL
+175 LGIMFYFNWQLSLVL
-190 FIPVIL
+190 FIPIIL
-196 GILAQSGMFKNYTG
+196 GILAQSGMFKNYMG

-242 AKSFKDYRD
+242 AKSFKDYRN
-251 NTQEYADYWVEL
+251 NTQEYADYWIEL

-275 CLVDTGMLFIIP
+275 CLLDTGLLFIIP

-292 LLNSRITVPVYI
+292 LLNGKITISVYI

-317 KSLFELSQNLSFLLK
+317 RTLFELSESLSFLLK
-332 GMEKIIEIFDEK
+332 GMEKIIEIFNEK
-344 EQASGNI
+344 EQKSGDI
-351 KFPQNFSQGLKYENI
+351 SFPEHFSESLKYENV
-366 TFAYNKAKVINDFT
+366 TFAYNKAKVINNFT
-380 LNIRAGTTTALVG
+380 LTIRAGTTTALVG

-408 FWDTDEGKITI
+408 FWDIDEGKITI
-419 DGINIK
+419 DGTDIK
-425 DISYESLMDNVSF
+425 DISYESLMDNISF

-448 TIYENILMG
+448 TIYENIIMG
-457 KNYTRDEVENAAK
+457 KNYTREEVENAAK

-481 PDKYET
+481 PDRYET

-559 ADNIVFMNKGKI
+559 ADNIVFMKKGQI
-571 MEQGTHDELLKNR
+571 TEQGTHEELLRNR

-595 EEKQEN
+595 ENDLEKEVTE

>member
-1 MRYNFSRKYF
+1 
-11 DYQNIKKSLLVNG
+11 
-24 DFFMNN
+24 MNN

-42 IKLIIAALFSIISTT
+42 IKLIISAMFSIISTT
-57 LSAIPYILV
+57 LSAIPYLLV
-66 YRIILELFN
+66 YSIILELFN
-75 DKIDYRNIQSL
+75 REISYNKIQSL
-86 VFKAIFFIILGVA
+86 VFIAILFIILGVV
-99 ARILSGIFS
+99 ARILSGVFS

-123 IEHMSGLNM
+123 IEHMSKLNM
-132 GFFKKSMTG
+132 GFFKKNMTG

-165 SSAFVTPLIF
+165 SSAFATPLIF
-175 FGIMLYFNWKLSLVL
+175 LGIMFYFNWQLSLVL
-190 FIPVIL
+190 FIPIIL
-196 GILAQSGMFKNYTG
+196 GILAQSGMFKNYMG

-251 NTQEYADYWVEL
+251 NTQEYADYWIEL

-275 CLVDTGMLFIIP
+275 CLVDTGLLFIIP

-292 LLNSRITVPVYI
+292 LLNDKITISVYI

-317 KSLFELSQNLSFLLK
+317 RTLFELSESLSFLLK
-332 GMEKIIEIFDEK
+332 GMEKIIEIFNEK
-344 EQASGNI
+344 EQESGNI
-351 KFPQNFSQGLKYENI
+351 SFPEHFSESLKYENV
-366 TFAYNKAKVINDFT
+366 TFAYNKAKVINNFT
-380 LNIRAGTTTALVG
+380 LTIRAGTTTALVG

-408 FWDTDEGKITI
+408 FWDIDEGKITI
-419 DGINIK
+419 DGTDIK

-448 TIYENILMG
+448 TIYENIIMG
-457 KNYTRDEVENAAK
+457 KNYTREEVENAAK

-481 PDKYET
+481 PDRYET
-487 KIGEGGIKLSGGEK
+487 KIGEGGVKLSGGEK

-559 ADNIVFMNKGKI
+559 ADNIVFMKKGQI
-571 MEQGTHDELLKNR
+571 TEQGTHEELLRNR

-595 EEKQEN
+595 ENDLEKEVTE

>member
-1 MRYNFSRKYF
+1 
-11 DYQNIKKSLLVNG
+11 
-24 DFFMNN
+24 MNN

-42 IKLIIAALFSIISTT
+42 IKLIISAVFSIISTT
-57 LSAIPYILV
+57 LSAIPYLLV
-66 YRIILELFN
+66 YSIILELFN
-75 DKIDYRNIQSL
+75 REISYNKIQSL
-86 VFKAIFFIILGVA
+86 VFIAILFIILGVV

-123 IEHMSGLNM
+123 IEHMSKLNM
-132 GFFKKSMTG
+132 GFFKKNMTG

-165 SSAFVTPLIF
+165 SSAFATPLIF
-175 FGIMLYFNWKLSLVL
+175 LGIMFYFNWQLSLVL
-190 FIPVIL
+190 FIPIIL
-196 GILAQSGMFKNYTG
+196 GILAQSGMFKNYMG

-251 NTQEYADYWVEL
+251 NTQEYADYWIEL

-275 CLVDTGMLFIIP
+275 CLVDTGLLFIIP

-292 LLNSRITVPVYI
+292 LLNGKITISVYI

-317 KSLFELSQNLSFLLK
+317 RTLFELSESLSFLLK
-332 GMEKIIEIFDEK
+332 GMEKIIEIFNEK
-344 EQASGNI
+344 EQKSGDI
-351 KFPQNFSQGLKYENI
+351 FFPEHFSESLKYENV
-366 TFAYNKAKVINDFT
+366 TFAYNKAKVINNFT
-380 LNIRAGTTTALVG
+380 LTIRAGTTTALVG

-408 FWDTDEGKITI
+408 FWDIDEGKITI
-419 DGINIK
+419 DGTDIK

-448 TIYENILMG
+448 TIYENIIMG
-457 KNYTRDEVENAAK
+457 KNYTREEVENAAK

-481 PDKYET
+481 PDRYET
-487 KIGEGGIKLSGGEK
+487 KIGEGGVKLSGGEK

-559 ADNIVFMNKGKI
+559 ADNIVFMKKGQI
-571 MEQGTHDELLKNR
+571 TEQGTHEELLRNR

-595 EEKQEN
+595 ENDLEKEVTE

>member
-1 MRYNFSRKYF
+1 
-11 DYQNIKKSLLVNG
+11 
-24 DFFMNN
+24 MNN

-42 IKLIIAALFSIISTT
+42 IKLIVSAMFSIISTT
-57 LSAIPYILV
+57 LSAIPYLLV
-66 YRIILELFN
+66 YSIILELFN
-75 DKIDYRNIQSL
+75 REISYNKIQSL
-86 VFKAIFFIILGVA
+86 VFIAILFIILGVA

-108 HISAFNILYKIRIDL
+108 HISAFNILYKTRIDL
-123 IEHMSGLNM
+123 IEHMSKLNM
-132 GFFKKSMTG
+132 GFFKKNMTG

-165 SSAFVTPLIF
+165 SSAFATPLIF
-175 FGIMLYFNWKLSLVL
+175 LGIMFYFNWRLSLVL
-190 FIPVIL
+190 FIPIIL
-196 GILAQSGMFKNYTG
+196 GILAQSGMFKNYMG

-251 NTQEYADYWVEL
+251 NTQEYADYWIEL

-275 CLVDTGMLFIIP
+275 CLVDTGLLFIIP

-292 LLNSRITVPVYI
+292 LLNGKITISVYI

-317 KSLFELSQNLSFLLK
+317 RTLFELSESLSFLLK
-332 GMEKIIEIFDEK
+332 GMEKIIEIFNEK
-344 EQASGNI
+344 EQKSGNI
-351 KFPQNFSQGLKYENI
+351 SFPEHFSESLKYENV
-366 TFAYNKAKVINDFT
+366 TFAYNKAKVINNFT
-380 LNIRAGTTTALVG
+380 LTIRAGTTTALVG

-408 FWDTDEGKITI
+408 FWDTEEGKITI
-419 DGINIK
+419 DGTDIK
-425 DISYESLMDNVSF
+425 DISYESLMDNISF

-448 TIYENILMG
+448 TIYENIIMG
-457 KNYTRDEVENAAK
+457 KNYTREEVENAAK

-481 PDKYET
+481 PDRYET
-487 KIGEGGIKLSGGEK
+487 KIGEGGVKLSGGEK

-559 ADNIVFMNKGKI
+559 ADNIVFMKKGQI
-571 MEQGTHDELLKNR
+571 TEQGTHEELLRNR

-595 EEKQEN
+595 ENDLEKEVTE

>member
-1 MRYNFSRKYF
+1 
-11 DYQNIKKSLLVNG
+11 
-24 DFFMNN
+24 MNN

-42 IKLIIAALFSIISTT
+42 IKLIISAMFSIISTT
-57 LSAIPYILV
+57 LSAIPYLLV
-66 YRIILELFN
+66 YSIILELFN
-75 DKIDYRNIQSL
+75 REISYNKIQSL
-86 VFKAIFFIILGVA
+86 VFRAILFIVLGVV
-99 ARILSGIFS
+99 ARILSGVFS

-123 IEHMSGLNM
+123 IEHMSKLNM
-132 GFFKKSMTG
+132 GFFKKNMTG

-165 SSAFVTPLIF
+165 SSAFATPLIF
-175 FGIMLYFNWKLSLVL
+175 LGIMFYFNWQLSLVL
-190 FIPVIL
+190 FIPIIL
-196 GILAQSGMFKNYTG
+196 GILAQSGMFKNYMG

-251 NTQEYADYWVEL
+251 NTQEYADYWIEL

-275 CLVDTGMLFIIP
+275 CLVDTGLLFIIP

-292 LLNSRITVPVYI
+292 LLNGKITISVYI

-317 KSLFELSQNLSFLLK
+317 RTLFELSESLSVLLK
-332 GMEKIIEIFDEK
+332 GMEKIIEIFNEK
-344 EQASGNI
+344 EQKSGI
-351 KFPQNFSQGLKYENI
+351 ISFPEHFSESLKYENV
-366 TFAYNKAKVINDFT
+366 TFAYNKAKVINNFT
-380 LNIRAGTTTALVG
+380 LTIRAGTTTALVG

-408 FWDTDEGKITI
+408 FWDIDEGKITI
-419 DGINIK
+419 DGTDIK
-425 DISYESLMDNVSF
+425 DISYESLMDNISF

-448 TIYENILMG
+448 TIYENIIMG
-457 KNYTRDEVENAAK
+457 KNYTREEVENAAK

-481 PDKYET
+481 PDRYET
-487 KIGEGGIKLSGGEK
+487 KIGEGGVKLSGGEK

-559 ADNIVFMNKGKI
+559 ADNIVFMKKGQI
-571 MEQGTHDELLKNR
+571 TEQGTHEELLRNR

-595 EEKQEN
+595 ENDLEKEVTE

>member
-1 MRYNFSRKYF
+1 
-11 DYQNIKKSLLVNG
+11 
-24 DFFMNN
+24 MNN

-42 IKLIIAALFSIISTT
+42 IKLIVSAMFSIISTT
-57 LSAIPYILV
+57 LSAIPYLLV
-66 YRIILELFN
+66 YSIILELFN
-75 DKIDYRNIQSL
+75 REISYNKIQSL
-86 VFKAIFFIILGVA
+86 VFIAILFIILGVV

-123 IEHMSGLNM
+123 IEHMSKLNM
-132 GFFKKSMTG
+132 GFFKKNMTG

-165 SSAFVTPLIF
+165 SSAFATPLIF
-175 FGIMLYFNWKLSLVL
+175 LGIMFYFNWQLSLVL
-190 FIPVIL
+190 FIPIIL
-196 GILAQSGMFKNYTG
+196 GILAQSGMFKNYMG

-251 NTQEYADYWVEL
+251 NTQEYADYWIEL

-275 CLVDTGMLFIIP
+275 CLVDTGLLFIIP

-292 LLNSRITVPVYI
+292 LLNGKITISVYI

-317 KSLFELSQNLSFLLK
+317 RTLFELSESLSFLLK
-332 GMEKIIEIFDEK
+332 GMEKIIEIFNEK
-344 EQASGNI
+344 EQKSGDI
-351 KFPQNFSQGLKYENI
+351 SFPQHFSESLKYENV
-366 TFAYNKAKVINDFT
+366 TFAYNKAKVINNFT
-380 LNIRAGTTTALVG
+380 LTIRAGTTTALVG

-408 FWDTDEGKITI
+408 FWDIDEGKITI
-419 DGINIK
+419 DGTDIK
-425 DISYESLMDNVSF
+425 DISYESLMDNISF

-448 TIYENILMG
+448 TIYENIIMG
-457 KNYTRDEVENAAK
+457 KNYTREEVENAAK

-481 PDKYET
+481 PDRYET

-506 ARAILK
+506 ARAIIK

-559 ADNIVFMNKGKI
+559 ADNIVFMKKGQI
-571 MEQGTHDELLKNR
+571 TEQGTHEELLRNR

-595 EEKQEN
+595 ENDLEKEVTE

>member
-1 MRYNFSRKYF
+1 
-11 DYQNIKKSLLVNG
+11 
-24 DFFMNN
+24 MNN

-42 IKLIIAALFSIISTT
+42 IKLIVSAMFSIISTT
-57 LSAIPYILV
+57 LSAIPYLLV
-66 YRIILELFN
+66 YSIILELFN
-75 DKIDYRNIQSL
+75 REISYNKIQSL
-86 VFKAIFFIILGVA
+86 VFIAILFIILGVV

-123 IEHMSGLNM
+123 IEHMSKLNM
-132 GFFKKSMTG
+132 GFFKKNMTG

-165 SSAFVTPLIF
+165 SSAFATPLIF
-175 FGIMLYFNWKLSLVL
+175 LGIMFYFNWQLSLVL
-190 FIPVIL
+190 FIPIIL
-196 GILAQSGMFKNYTG
+196 GILAQSGMFKNYMG

-251 NTQEYADYWVEL
+251 NTQEYADYWIEL

-275 CLVDTGMLFIIP
+275 CLVDTGLLFIIP

-292 LLNSRITVPVYI
+292 LLNGKITISVYI

-317 KSLFELSQNLSFLLK
+317 RTLFELSESLSFLLK
-332 GMEKIIEIFDEK
+332 GMEKIIEIFNEK
-344 EQASGNI
+344 EQKSGNI
-351 KFPQNFSQGLKYENI
+351 SFSEHFSESLKYENV
-366 TFAYNKAKVINDFT
+366 TFAYNKAKVINNFT
-380 LNIRAGTTTALVG
+380 LTIRAGTTTALVG

-408 FWDTDEGKITI
+408 FWDIEEGKITI
-419 DGINIK
+419 DGTDIK
-425 DISYESLMDNVSF
+425 DISYESLMDNISF

-448 TIYENILMG
+448 TIYENIIMG
-457 KNYTRDEVENAAK
+457 KNYTHEDVENAAK

-481 PDKYET
+481 PDRYET

-506 ARAILK
+506 ARAIIK

-559 ADNIVFMNKGKI
+559 ADNIVFMKKGQI
-571 MEQGTHDELLKNR
+571 TEQGTHEELLRNR

-595 EEKQEN
+595 ENDLEKEVTE

>member
-1 MRYNFSRKYF
+1 
-11 DYQNIKKSLLVNG
+11 
-24 DFFMNN
+24 MNN

-42 IKLIIAALFSIISTT
+42 IKLIVSAMFSIISTT
-57 LSAIPYILV
+57 LSVIPYLLV
-66 YRIILELFN
+66 YSIILELFN
-75 DKIDYRNIQSL
+75 REISYNKIQSL
-86 VFKAIFFIILGVA
+86 VFIAILFIILGVV

-123 IEHMSGLNM
+123 IEHMSKLNM
-132 GFFKKSMTG
+132 GFFKKNMTG

-165 SSAFVTPLIF
+165 SSAFATPLIF
-175 FGIMLYFNWKLSLVL
+175 LGIMFYFNWQLSLVL
-190 FIPVIL
+190 FIPIIL
-196 GILAQSGMFKNYTG
+196 GILAQSGMFKNYMG

-242 AKSFKDYRD
+242 AKSFKDYRN
-251 NTQEYADYWVEL
+251 NTQEYADYWIEL

-275 CLVDTGMLFIIP
+275 CLVDTGLLFIIP

-292 LLNSRITVPVYI
+292 LLNGKITISVYI

-317 KSLFELSQNLSFLLK
+317 KTLFELSESLSFLLK
-332 GMEKIIEIFDEK
+332 GMEKIIEIFNEK
-344 EQASGNI
+344 EQKSGDI
-351 KFPQNFSQGLKYENI
+351 SFPEHFSESLKYENV
-366 TFAYNKAKVINDFT
+366 TFAYNKAKVINNFT
-380 LNIRAGTTTALVG
+380 LTIRAGTTTALVG

-408 FWDTDEGKITI
+408 FWDIDEGKITI
-419 DGINIK
+419 DGTDIK

-448 TIYENILMG
+448 TIYENIIMG
-457 KNYTRDEVENAAK
+457 KNYTREEVENAAK

-481 PDKYET
+481 PDRYET

-540 LLKGKTA
+540 LLRGKTA

-559 ADNIVFMNKGKI
+559 ADNIVFMKKGQI
-571 MEQGTHDELLKNR
+571 TEQGTHEELLRNR

-595 EEKQEN
+595 ENDLEKEVTE

>member
-1 MRYNFSRKYF
+1 
-11 DYQNIKKSLLVNG
+11 
-24 DFFMNN
+24 MNN

-42 IKLIIAALFSIISTT
+42 IKLIVSAMFSIISTT
-57 LSAIPYILV
+57 LSVIPYLLV
-66 YRIILELFN
+66 YSIILELFN
-75 DKIDYRNIQSL
+75 REISYNKIQSL
-86 VFKAIFFIILGVA
+86 VFIAILFIILGVV

-108 HISAFNILYKIRIDL
+108 HVSAFNILYKIRIDL
-123 IEHMSGLNM
+123 IEHMSKLNM
-132 GFFKKSMTG
+132 GFFKKNMTG

-165 SSAFVTPLIF
+165 SSAFATPLIF
-175 FGIMLYFNWKLSLVL
+175 LGIMFYFNWQLSLVL
-190 FIPVIL
+190 FIPIIL
-196 GILAQSGMFKNYTG
+196 GILAQSGMFKNYMG

-251 NTQEYADYWVEL
+251 NTQEYADYWIEL

-275 CLVDTGMLFIIP
+275 CLVDTGLLFIIP

-292 LLNSRITVPVYI
+292 LLNGKITISVYI

-317 KSLFELSQNLSFLLK
+317 RTLFELSESLSFLLK
-332 GMEKIIEIFDEK
+332 GMEKIIEIFNEK
-344 EQASGNI
+344 EQKSGDI
-351 KFPQNFSQGLKYENI
+351 SFPEHFSESLKYENV
-366 TFAYNKAKVINDFT
+366 TFAYNKAKVINNFT
-380 LNIRAGTTTALVG
+380 LTIRAGTTTALVG

-408 FWDTDEGKITI
+408 FWDIDEGKITI
-419 DGINIK
+419 DGTDIK
-425 DISYESLMDNVSF
+425 DISYESLMDNISF

-448 TIYENILMG
+448 TIYENIIMG
-457 KNYTRDEVENAAK
+457 KNYTREEVENAAK

-481 PDKYET
+481 PDRYET

-559 ADNIVFMNKGKI
+559 ADNIVFMKKGQI
-571 MEQGTHDELLKNR
+571 TEQGTHEELLRNR

-595 EEKQEN
+595 ENDLEKEVTE

>member
-196 GILAQSGMFKNYTG
+196 GILAQSGMFKNYMG
-210 KVDHFYKL
+210 KVDYFYKL

-344 EQASGNI
+344 EQTSGNI

-380 LNIRAGTTTALVG
+380 LNIKAGTTTALVG

>member
-1 MRYNFSRKYF
+1 
-11 DYQNIKKSLLVNG
+11 
-24 DFFMNN
+24 MNN

-42 IKLIIAALFSIISTT
+42 IKLIVSAMFSIISTT
-57 LSAIPYILV
+57 LSAIPYLLV
-66 YRIILELFN
+66 YSIILELFN
-75 DKIDYRNIQSL
+75 REISYNKIQSL
-86 VFKAIFFIILGVA
+86 VFIAILFIILGVV
-99 ARILSGIFS
+99 ARILSGVFS

-123 IEHMSGLNM
+123 IEHMSKLNM
-132 GFFKKSMTG
+132 GFFKKNMTG

-165 SSAFVTPLIF
+165 SSAFATPLIF
-175 FGIMLYFNWKLSLVL
+175 LGIMFYFNWQLSLVL
-190 FIPVIL
+190 FIPIIL
-196 GILAQSGMFKNYTG
+196 GILAQSGMFKNYMG

-251 NTQEYADYWVEL
+251 NTQEYADYWIEL

-275 CLVDTGMLFIIP
+275 CLVDTGLLFIIP

-292 LLNSRITVPVYI
+292 LLNGKITISVYI

-317 KSLFELSQNLSFLLK
+317 RTLFELSESLSVLLK
-332 GMEKIIEIFDEK
+332 GMEKIIEIFNEK
-344 EQASGNI
+344 EQKSGNI
-351 KFPQNFSQGLKYENI
+351 SFPEHFSESLKYENV
-366 TFAYNKAKVINDFT
+366 TFAYNKAKVINNFT
-380 LNIRAGTTTALVG
+380 LTIRAGTTTALVG

-408 FWDTDEGKITI
+408 FWDIDEGKITI
-419 DGINIK
+419 DGTDIK
-425 DISYESLMDNVSF
+425 DISYESLMDNISF

-448 TIYENILMG
+448 TIYENIIMG
-457 KNYTRDEVENAAK
+457 KNYTREEVENAAK

-481 PDKYET
+481 PDRYET
-487 KIGEGGIKLSGGEK
+487 KIGEGGVKLSGGEK

-559 ADNIVFMNKGKI
+559 ADNIVFMKKGQI
-571 MEQGTHDELLKNR
+571 TEQGTHEELLRNR

-595 EEKQEN
+595 ENDLEKEVTE

>member
-1 MRYNFSRKYF
+1 
-11 DYQNIKKSLLVNG
+11 
-24 DFFMNN
+24 MNN

-42 IKLIIAALFSIISTT
+42 IKLIVSAMFSIISTT
-57 LSAIPYILV
+57 LSVIPYLLV
-66 YRIILELFN
+66 YSIILELFN
-75 DKIDYRNIQSL
+75 REISYNKIQSL
-86 VFKAIFFIILGVA
+86 VFIAILFIILGVV

-123 IEHMSGLNM
+123 IEHMSKLNM
-132 GFFKKSMTG
+132 GFFKKNMTG

-165 SSAFVTPLIF
+165 SSAFATPLIF
-175 FGIMLYFNWKLSLVL
+175 LGIMFYFNWQLSLVL
-190 FIPVIL
+190 FIPIIL
-196 GILAQSGMFKNYTG
+196 GILAQSGMFKNYMG

-251 NTQEYADYWVEL
+251 NTQEYADYWIEL

-275 CLVDTGMLFIIP
+275 CLVDTGLLFIIP

-292 LLNSRITVPVYI
+292 LLNGKITISVYI

-317 KSLFELSQNLSFLLK
+317 KTLFELSESLSFLLK
-332 GMEKIIEIFDEK
+332 GMEKIIEIFNEK
-344 EQASGNI
+344 EQKSGDI
-351 KFPQNFSQGLKYENI
+351 SFPEHFSESLKYENV
-366 TFAYNKAKVINDFT
+366 TFAYNKAKVINNFT
-380 LNIRAGTTTALVG
+380 LTIRAGTTTALVG

-408 FWDTDEGKITI
+408 FWDIDEGKITI
-419 DGINIK
+419 DGTDIK
-425 DISYESLMDNVSF
+425 DISYESLVDNISF

-448 TIYENILMG
+448 TIYENIIMG
-457 KNYTRDEVENAAK
+457 KNYTREEVENAAK

-481 PDKYET
+481 PDRYGT
-487 KIGEGGIKLSGGEK
+487 KIGEGGVKLSGGEK

-559 ADNIVFMNKGKI
+559 ADNIVFMKKGQI
-571 MEQGTHDELLKNR
+571 TEQGTHEELLRNKG
-584 ADYWHLWSLYN
+584 DYWHLWSLYN
-595 EEKQEN
+595 ENDLEKEVTE

>member
-1 MRYNFSRKYF
+1 
-11 DYQNIKKSLLVNG
+11 
-24 DFFMNN
+24 MNN

-42 IKLIIAALFSIISTT
+42 IKLIVSAMFSIISTT
-57 LSAIPYILV
+57 LSAIPYLLV
-66 YRIILELFN
+66 YSIILEIFN
-75 DKIDYRNIQSL
+75 REISYNKIKSL
-86 VFKAIFFIILGVA
+86 VFIAILFIILGVA

-123 IEHMSGLNM
+123 IEHMSKLNM
-132 GFFKKSMTG
+132 GFFKKNMTG

-165 SSAFVTPLIF
+165 SSAFATPLIF
-175 FGIMLYFNWKLSLVL
+175 LGIMFYFNWQLSLVL
-190 FIPVIL
+190 FIPIIL
-196 GILAQSGMFKNYTG
+196 GILAQSGMFKNYMG

-251 NTQEYADYWVEL
+251 NTQEYADYWIEL

-275 CLVDTGMLFIIP
+275 CLVDTGLLFIIP

-292 LLNSRITVPVYI
+292 LLNGKITISVYI

-317 KSLFELSQNLSFLLK
+317 RTLFELSESLSFLLK
-332 GMEKIIEIFDEK
+332 GMEKIIEIFNEK
-344 EQASGNI
+344 EQKSGNI
-351 KFPQNFSQGLKYENI
+351 SFPEHFSESLKYENV
-366 TFAYNKAKVINDFT
+366 TFAYNKAKVINNFT
-380 LNIRAGTTTALVG
+380 LTIRAGTTTALVG

-408 FWDTDEGKITI
+408 FWDTEEGKITI
-419 DGINIK
+419 DGTNIK
-425 DISYESLMDNVSF
+425 DISYESLMDNISF

-448 TIYENILMG
+448 TIYENIIMG
-457 KNYTRDEVENAAK
+457 KNYTREEVENAAK

-481 PDKYET
+481 PDRYET

-506 ARAILK
+506 ARTILK

-559 ADNIVFMNKGKI
+559 ADNIVFMKKGQI
-571 MEQGTHDELLKNR
+571 TEQDTHEELLRNR

-595 EEKQEN
+595 ENDLEKEVTE

>member
-1 MRYNFSRKYF
+1 
-11 DYQNIKKSLLVNG
+11 
-24 DFFMNN
+24 MNN
-30 LKFLLKLSGQHK
+30 LKFLLKLSGQHR
-42 IKLIIAALFSIISTT
+42 IKLIVSAMFSIISTT
-57 LSAIPYILV
+57 LSVIPYLLV
-66 YRIILELFN
+66 YSIILELFN
-75 DKIDYRNIQSL
+75 REISYNKIQSL
-86 VFKAIFFIILGVA
+86 VFIAILFIILGVV

-123 IEHMSGLNM
+123 IEHMSKLNM
-132 GFFKKSMTG
+132 GFFKKNMTG

-165 SSAFVTPLIF
+165 SSAFATPLIF
-175 FGIMLYFNWKLSLVL
+175 LGIMFYFNWQLSLVL
-190 FIPVIL
+190 FIPIIL
-196 GILAQSGMFKNYTG
+196 GILAQSGMFKNYMG

-251 NTQEYADYWVEL
+251 NTQEYADYWIEL

-275 CLVDTGMLFIIP
+275 CLVDTGLLFIIP

-292 LLNSRITVPVYI
+292 LLNGKITISVYI

-317 KSLFELSQNLSFLLK
+317 RTLFELSESLSFLLK
-332 GMEKIIEIFDEK
+332 GMEKIIEIFNEK
-344 EQASGNI
+344 EQKSGNI
-351 KFPQNFSQGLKYENI
+351 SFPEHFSESLKYENV
-366 TFAYNKAKVINDFT
+366 TFAYNKAKVINNFT
-380 LNIRAGTTTALVG
+380 LTIRAGTTTALVG

-408 FWDTDEGKITI
+408 FWDTEEGKITI
-419 DGINIK
+419 DGTDIK
-425 DISYESLMDNVSF
+425 DILYESLMDNISF

-448 TIYENILMG
+448 TIYENIIMG
-457 KNYTRDEVENAAK
+457 KNYTREEVENATK

-481 PDKYET
+481 PDRYET
-487 KIGEGGIKLSGGEK
+487 KIGEGGVKLSGGEK

-506 ARAILK
+506 ARAIIK

-559 ADNIVFMNKGKI
+559 ADNIVFMKKGQI
-571 MEQGTHDELLKNR
+571 TEQGTHEELLRNR

-595 EEKQEN
+595 ENDLEKEVTE

>member
-1 MRYNFSRKYF
+1 
-11 DYQNIKKSLLVNG
+11 
-24 DFFMNN
+24 MNN

-42 IKLIIAALFSIISTT
+42 IKLIVSAMFSIISTT
-57 LSAIPYILV
+57 LSAIPYLLV
-66 YRIILELFN
+66 YSIILEIFN
-75 DKIDYRNIQSL
+75 REINYNKIKSL
-86 VFKAIFFIILGVA
+86 VFIAILFIILGVA

-123 IEHMSGLNM
+123 IEHMSKLNM
-132 GFFKKSMTG
+132 GFFKKNMTG

-165 SSAFVTPLIF
+165 SSAFATPLIF
-175 FGIMLYFNWKLSLVL
+175 LGIMFYFNWQLSLVL
-190 FIPVIL
+190 FIPIIL
-196 GILAQSGMFKNYTG
+196 GILAQSGMFKNYMG

-251 NTQEYADYWVEL
+251 NTQEYADYWIEL

-275 CLVDTGMLFIIP
+275 CLVDTGLLFIIP

-292 LLNSRITVPVYI
+292 LLNGKITISVYI

-317 KSLFELSQNLSFLLK
+317 RTLFELSESLSFLLK
-332 GMEKIIEIFDEK
+332 GMEKIIEIFNEK
-344 EQASGNI
+344 EQKSGDI
-351 KFPQNFSQGLKYENI
+351 SFPEHFSESLKYENV
-366 TFAYNKAKVINDFT
+366 TFAYNKAKVINNFT
-380 LNIRAGTTTALVG
+380 LTIRAGTTTALVG

-408 FWDTDEGKITI
+408 FWDIEEGKITI
-419 DGINIK
+419 DGTDIK
-425 DISYESLMDNVSF
+425 DISYESLMDNISF

-448 TIYENILMG
+448 TIYENIIMG
-457 KNYTRDEVENAAK
+457 KNYTREEVENAAK

-481 PDKYET
+481 PDRYET

-540 LLKGKTA
+540 LVKGKTA

-559 ADNIVFMNKGKI
+559 ADNIVFMKKGQI
-571 MEQGTHDELLKNR
+571 TEQGTHEELLRNR
-584 ADYWHLWSLYN
+584 GDYWHLWSLYN
-595 EEKQEN
+595 ENDLEKEVTE